1 VSDFLTRAPHLAARL
16 SEELDADLQDRMADA
31 GWEHTVKLSAKEGL
45 ISLSYSSSQETNIFE
60 SEYGSENRSPNS
72 VVRPFID
79 NAQKNIESS
88 IGQEAIDFLFAEGIL
103 P

>member
-1 VSDFLTRAPHLAARL
+1 MSDFLTRAPHLAQRL

-31 GWEHTVKLSAKEGL
+31 GWEHTVTLYAKESLIKLSY
-45 ISLSYSSSQETNIFE
+45 ISSQETNIFE

-72 VVRPFID
+72 VVRPFIGD
-79 NAQKNIESS
+79 AQKQIETA